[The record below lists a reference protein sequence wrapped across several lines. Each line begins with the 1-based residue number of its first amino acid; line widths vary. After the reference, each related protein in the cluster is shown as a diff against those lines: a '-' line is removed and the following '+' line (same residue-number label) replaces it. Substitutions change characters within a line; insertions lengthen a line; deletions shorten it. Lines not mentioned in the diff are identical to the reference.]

1 MSVASACTFTGVA
14 SDGEDVRVKLFFEKG
29 GVLSGRGR
37 DSDGGYVVAD
47 GLWGASGAI
56 AWRERYDWG
65 EVLVRGRVTRWSGDG
80 ARAERIEVRFASSVG
95 VHGEIKLKLNPMF
108 NNC

>member
-1 MSVASACTFTGVA
+1 M
-14 SDGEDVRVKLFFEKG
+14 
-29 GVLSGRGR
+29 LSGRGR